1 MGLLD
6 RVNQAN
12 QQRATTSA
20 PGAPTVAP
28 PPVAP
33 PSNGAPAAP
42 AAAPAGGSAP
52 PPQQT
57 ATRQSQ
63 AAPAPPAAPVA
74 GGLAERTGAVAVT
87 PAFAAAKTAVHAKLL
102 EQYANKIDVTDREFV
117 KEKIVELSED
127 YIRTSGMTM
136 TRPDRERL
144 IESLMDDILGL
155 GPLEVL
161 LNDKDITEIMINH
174 PKQIYVE
181 KKGTPMLSDVTFEND
196 KQLMRVIDRVVS
208 SIGRRVDESTPMA
221 DARLKDGS
229 RVNVIIPPLAL
240 KGPCMTIRKFSKEK
254 LGPNDLIKFRSATPE
269 IIRFL
274 QSAVRSRLNCL
285 VSGGTG
291 SGKTTLLNILS
302 TFIPAEERIITCED
316 AAELQLQQDH
326 VITLESRPANVE
338 GKGAVPIRDLVRNC
352 LRMRPDR
359 IIVGECRGG
368 EALDMLQAMNTGHD
382 GSMSTLHANNPHECL
397 GRLETLVL
405 MAGAEL
411 PSRAIREQMAS
422 AVHII
427 VQQQRLRGG
436 PRKIV
441 SVAEIT
447 GIEDGEIHYQE
458 IFVYKQIGIKDGKAV
473 GYHTATGIRPMRLEH
488 MKAGGEELADELFN
502 PTPEPK
508 FEELY

>member
-12 QQRATTSA
+12 QQRSPTAGPVAA
-20 PGAPTVAP
+20 PVAP

-33 PSNGAPAAP
+33 PSNGAPAAEA
-42 AAAPAGGSAP
+42 AAAPLSTGAAP
-52 PPQQT
+52 TPRAT
-57 ATRQSQ
+57 APTT
-63 AAPAPPAAPVA
+63 AAPAA
-74 GGLAERTGAVAVT
+74 GGLAERAGVSGVT

-117 KEKIVELSED
+117 KEKIVELSEE

-136 TRPDRERL
+136 TRPDKERL
-144 IESLMDDILGL
+144 IDSLMDDILGL
-155 GPLEVL
+155 GPLEIL

-174 PKQIYVE
+174 PKQIYIE
-181 KKGTPMLSDVTFEND
+181 KKGQPMLSDVTFESD

-254 LGPNDLIKFRSATPE
+254 LGPNDLIKFRSATPNM
-269 IIRFL
+269 ISFMRA
-274 QSAVRSRLNCL
+274 AVISKLNVL

-302 TFIPAEERIITCED
+302 TFIPPEDRIITCED

-338 GKGAVPIRDLVRNC
+338 GKGAVPIRDLVKNC

-405 MAGAEL
+405 MAGADL
-411 PSRAIREQMAS
+411 PSRAIREQMA
-422 AVHII
+422 ADVHII
-427 VQQQRLRGG
+427 IQQQRLRGG
-436 PRKIV
+436 PRKVV
-441 SVAEIT
+441 SIAEIT
-447 GIEDGEIHYQE
+447 GIESGDIQFQE
-458 IFVYKQIGIKDGKAV
+458 IFVYKQIGLKDGKAV
-473 GYHTATGIRPMRLEH
+473 GYHTATGIKPMRLEH
-488 MKAGGEELADELFN
+488 IKAGGEELPDELFV
-502 PTPEPK
+502 PIPEPP

>member
-174 PKQIYVE
+174 PKQIYIE

-240 KGPCMTIRKFSKEK
+240 QGPCMTIRKFSKEK

-269 IIRFL
+269 TIRFL
-274 QSAVRSRLNCL
+274 QASVRSRLNCL

-302 TFIPAEERIITCED
+302 TFIPPEERIITCED

-326 VITLESRPANVE
+326 VINLESRPANAE
-338 GKGAVPIRDLVRNC
+338 GKGA
-352 LRMRPDR
+352 
-359 IIVGECRGG
+359 G
-368 EALDMLQAMNTGHD
+368 
-382 GSMSTLHANNPHECL
+382 
-397 GRLETLVL
+397 
-405 MAGAEL
+405 
-411 PSRAIREQMAS
+411 PS
-422 AVHII
+422 
-427 VQQQRLRGG
+427 
-436 PRKIV
+436 
-441 SVAEIT
+441 
-447 GIEDGEIHYQE
+447 
-458 IFVYKQIGIKDGKAV
+458 
-473 GYHTATGIRPMRLEH
+473 
-488 MKAGGEELADELFN
+488 
-502 PTPEPK
+502 
-508 FEELY
+508 

>member
-12 QQRATTSA
+12 QQRSTTAA
-20 PGAPTVAP
+20 PGAPAVAP

-33 PSNGAPAAP
+33 PSNGAPAAAAPPP
-42 AAAPAGGSAP
+42 AAAAP
-52 PPQQT
+52 PPPPRQT
-57 ATRQSQ
+57 V
-63 AAPAPPAAPVA
+63 AAPAAPPAGPPA
-74 GGLAERTGAVAVT
+74 GGLAERAGATAVT

-117 KEKIVELSED
+117 KEKIVELSEE

-144 IESLMDDILGL
+144 IESLMDEILGL
-155 GPLEVL
+155 GPLDVL

-174 PKQIYVE
+174 PKQIYIE

-254 LGPNDLIKFRSATPE
+254 LGPNDLIKFKSATPNM
-269 IIRFL
+269 ITFMRA
-274 QSAVRSRLNCL
+274 AVRSRLNCL

-302 TFIPAEERIITCED
+302 TFIPPEERIITCED

-338 GKGAVPIRDLVRNC
+338 GKGAVPIRDLVKNC

-382 GSMSTLHANNPHECL
+382 GSMSTLHANSPREAI
-397 GRLETLVL
+397 GRLETPVL
-405 MAGAEL
+405 MAGADL
-411 PSRAIREQMAS
+411 PSRAIRDQMAS
-422 AVHII
+422 AVHYI

-441 SVAEIT
+441 SIAEVT
-447 GIEDGEIHYQE
+447 GIENGELTYEE
-458 IFVYKQIGIKDGKAV
+458 IFVFKQTGLRDGKAV
-473 GYHTATGIRPMRLEH
+473 GYHTATGIKPIRLEH
-488 MKAGGEELADELFN
+488 MRSMGEELPDELF
-502 PTPEPK
+502 EPNK
-508 FEELY
+508 EPREEDLY

>member
-12 QQRATTSA
+12 QQRSPTAGPVAA
-20 PGAPTVAP
+20 PVAP

-33 PSNGAPAAP
+33 PSNGAPTAE
-42 AAAPAGGSAP
+42 AAAASP
-52 PPQQT
+52 QT
-57 ATRQSQ
+57 A
-63 AAPAPPAAPVA
+63 AAPAPPKATAPTTAAPVA
-74 GGLAERTGAVAVT
+74 GGLAERAGVTGVT

-117 KEKIVELSED
+117 KEKIVELSEE

-136 TRPDRERL
+136 TRPDKERL

-155 GPLEVL
+155 GPLEIL
-161 LNDKDITEIMINH
+161 LNDKEITEIMINH

-181 KKGTPMLSDVTFEND
+181 RKGQPMLSDVTFESD

-254 LGPNDLIKFRSATPE
+254 LGPADLIKFRSATPNM
-269 IIRFL
+269 ISFMRA
-274 QSAVRSRLNCL
+274 AVISKLNVL

-302 TFIPAEERIITCED
+302 TFIPPEDRIITCED

-338 GKGAVPIRDLVRNC
+338 GKGAVPIRDLVKNC

-405 MAGAEL
+405 MAGADL
-411 PSRAIREQMAS
+411 PSRAIREQMAA

-427 VQQQRLRGG
+427 IQQQRLRGG
-436 PRKIV
+436 PRKVV
-441 SVAEIT
+441 SIAEIT
-447 GIEDGEIHYQE
+447 GIESGDIQYQE
-458 IFVYKQIGIKDGKAV
+458 IFVYKQIGLKDGKAV
-473 GYHTATGIRPMRLEH
+473 GYHTATGIKPMRLDH
-488 MKAGGEELADELFN
+488 IKAGGEDLPDELFV
-502 PTPEPK
+502 PIPEPP